1 MCGFILR
8 KSLLDK
14 PENIYL
20 IIILS
25 ITLLFS
31 WSTGTNQYSWDDG
44 IHYKN
49 VLIWADPDESVE
61 LSTSDFIISSTS
73 KELTEGKE
81 ISSIYDREF
90 ELNYF
95 DSDTKQI
102 LDVEKSGFN
111 VLTKIAYFPS
121 AIVLYICQVLNI
133 SFSVSFVLGKLV
145 IAIFTL

>member
-1 MCGFILR
+1 M
-8 KSLLDK
+8 
-14 PENIYL
+14 
-20 IIILS
+20 
-25 ITLLFS
+25 
-31 WSTGTNQYSWDDG
+31 
-44 IHYKN
+44 
-49 VLIWADPDESVE
+49 LIWADPDESVE